1 MLWPILKAF
10 KIKMR
15 NIAQRNLVNFKDNLL
30 LSDRLIA
37 LLRYNQFIHKIF
49 YDNSKASLNTIRVIS
64 SNEFHI

>member
-30 LSDRLIA
+30 LSDHLIA
-37 LLRYNQFIHKIF
+37 LLLYNQFIHKIF
-49 YDNSKASLNTIRVIS
+49 YYNSKASLNTIRVRF
-64 SNEFHI
+64 NQLK

>member
-37 LLRYNQFIHKIF
+37 LLLYNKFIHKIF
-49 YDNSKASLNTIRVIS
+49 FTITP
-64 SNEFHI
+64 NEFLMNSA